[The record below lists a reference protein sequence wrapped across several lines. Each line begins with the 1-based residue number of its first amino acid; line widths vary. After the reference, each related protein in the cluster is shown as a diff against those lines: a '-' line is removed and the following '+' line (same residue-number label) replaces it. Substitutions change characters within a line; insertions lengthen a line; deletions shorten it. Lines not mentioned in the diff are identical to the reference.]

1 MFTDDERTRK
11 QREDQELVS
20 LAEVEVT
27 RNKMKATILTGM
39 KGMER
44 SVLRGITVHYSVGG
58 RRRSLQRVSVVL
70 MDRPVEEEETT
81 IGLNLL
87 NNLLDLPLLSTHL
100 GTLPSLTHLRTNPYL
115 LQPRTCSR
123 INLNQLRTFFP
134 PRSLLVLLESVR
146 LVSCNN
152 NHNLINRRLNRSVL
166 IRNTR
171 VSNRG
176 SCNKSWTT
184 DDRAS

>member
-44 SVLRGITVHYSVGG
+44 SVLRGITVHYSVEG
-58 RRRSLQRVSVVL
+58 RRHSLQRASVVP
-70 MDRPVEEEETT
+70 MDRPEEEETT

-87 NNLLDLPLLSTHL
+87 NNLLDLPLPSTRLGTHL
-100 GTLPSLTHLRTNPYL
+100 SLTHLQTNPYL

-123 INLNQLRTFFP
+123 FNPNQLRTFFP

-146 LVSCNN
+146 LVSYNN
-152 NHNLINRRLNRSVL
+152 NRNLINRRPNRSVP
-166 IRNTR
+166 IRNIR
-171 VSNRG
+171 VSNRE
-176 SCNKSWTT
+176 SCNKSWIT